1 MSCSELN
8 LATPEWCGEVVDVS
22 LRNVAPTDKERYMRQ
37 LGPPNVRCLLAAAAV
52 AAVLSGD
59 AAAAHA
65 QREGS
70 GKSIGQHVTRASW
83 YGRAFH
89 GRRTASGRI
98 FNQNELTAAH
108 RTLRL
113 GTRVRVTELRGGR
126 SVVVRITDRGP
137 YVRGRGIDLSYA
149 AARHIGIIERGVAPV
164 RLEPIE
170 ADQETPPDELAAT
183 ASKAVPELRALASLF
198 E

>member
-1 MSCSELN
+1 MH
-8 LATPEWCGEVVDVS
+8 
-22 LRNVAPTDKERYMRQ
+22 Q
-37 LGPPNVRCLLAAAAV
+37 LGSTNVRYLLAATAI

-59 AAAAHA
+59 AATALA
-65 QREGS
+65 QREAS
-70 GKSIGQHVTRASW
+70 DKSIGQHFTRASW

-113 GTRVRVTELRGGR
+113 GSRVRVTELRGGR

-149 AARHIGIIERGVAPV
+149 AARHIGIVERGVAPV
-164 RLEPIE
+164 RVEPIA
-170 ADQETPPDELAAT
+170 ADAVASTDESLVQT
-183 ASKAVPELRALASLF
+183 SESVPEIRALPSLF